1 MLKTHRRQTQH
12 WQQLQVLNEGYL
24 EIDGS
29 ASCARATLQDAHPFN
44 IESQGQDTLL
54 QKMEKVLVLVACFV
68 QSSSAAVAALPRR
81 VRIEGQH
88 FVEAATS
95 QTIVLAGNDA

>member
-1 MLKTHRRQTQH
+1 MARHLVRNTDYQIKTHIRST
-12 WQQLQVLNEGYL
+12 W
-24 EIDGS
+24 
-29 ASCARATLQDAHPFN
+29 ARLP
-44 IESQGQDTLL
+44 SSKL
-54 QKMEKVLVLVACFV
+54 EKVLVLVACFV

-88 FVEAATS
+88 FVEAANS

>member
-1 MLKTHRRQTQH
+1 MLKRHRRQTQH

-44 IESQGQDTLL
+44 KGKTPFS
-54 QKMEKVLVLVACFV
+54 KMEKVLVLVACFV